1 MQSINPAIPFLIH
14 SLCGGLILLTLNTYL
29 RHKDV
34 KNTGLDWLGIS
45 LLSWAAARVAELI
58 TGKVDPNFPTDHLL
72 YLFSP
77 ISSVLFTMTAF
88 RIAPVRE
95 VLRPQRAQYWSR
107 ITVATVAGISTVAW
121 LALLLGHVMIG
132 KYLDAFASSLALTA
146 LGLGLSYSFRKAE
159 HKFLVWLTVMTFSV
173 CVGRQFHM
181 AAFGVSTGDMI
192 IFLHLANS
200 VMMTMI
206 MLLAPFGLGWAG
218 QDNQKLKTV
227 RSIANVYIIAV
238 FIDLRNST
246 AWADIV
252 AERDF
257 QYVRTV
263 IEKLGQWAWAC
274 ALATP
279 LGSPKFVKQLGD
291 GYLFVWEVPAAS
303 MITGVNACARLCYT
317 LFKSYPRWIRCNAQ
331 TFHWGVP
338 VGLGIGID
346 AGPAI
351 RMIFEDGSA
360 DYLGDPLNHAAKLQ
374 ELARP
379 HGGVV
384 IKEKVWNLLDGSRR
398 RFPVRAMM
406 KFGECEVRVR
416 MVTAAF
422 NAKPRN
428 SKVRAHDKR
437 PTPKVA
443 PATNATNVE

>member
-1 MQSINPAIPFLIH
+1 MQPINPAIPFLIH

-34 KNTGLDWLGIS
+34 KDTGLNWLGIS

-58 TGKVDPNFPTDHLL
+58 TGKVAPNFPTDHLL

-95 VLRPQRAQYWSR
+95 VLRPPEARLWSR
-107 ITVATVAGISTVAW
+107 AAVATVAGISTVAW
-121 LALLLGHVMIG
+121 LAILSGHVMPG
-132 KYLDAFASSLALTA
+132 KFLDAFASSLALIA
-146 LGLGLSYSFRKAE
+146 LGLGLSYSFRKAG
-159 HKFLVWLTVMTFSV
+159 HRFLVWLTVMTFLV
-173 CVGRQFHM
+173 CVGRQFYM
-181 AAFGVSTGDMI
+181 AAFGVSSGDTV

-200 VMMTMI
+200 AMMTMI
-206 MLLAPFGLGWAG
+206 MLLTPFGLGWAG
-218 QDNQKLKTV
+218 RDNQRLKTV
-227 RSIANVYIIAV
+227 RGIANVYVVAV

-246 AWADIV
+246 VWADIV

-279 LGSPKFVKQLGD
+279 LGSPNFVKQLGD

-303 MITGVNACARLCYT
+303 MITAVNAGARLCNT
-317 LFKSYPRWIRCNAQ
+317 LFKSYPRWIKCNAQ

-338 VGLGIGID
+338 IGLGIGID

-351 RMIFEDGSA
+351 RLLFEDGSV
-360 DYLGDPLNHAAKLQ
+360 DYLGNPLNHAAKLQ

-384 IKEKVWNLLDGSRR
+384 ILEKVWNLLNGFRG
-398 RFPVRAMM
+398 RFPLKGVI

-416 MVTAAF
+416 MVTGAF
-422 NAKPRN
+422 STKPKDP
-428 SKVRAHDKR
+428 KVHAPDKR
-437 PTPKVA
+437 PGPKVS